1 MIERGGVPALEKV
14 ILELVEFDRQAQK
27 AVRAA
32 EERSASERARI
43 VQEKEAL
50 SARYRERAQQTIQ
63 KLEHR
68 KRQEAELELQK
79 LEARYGDSCLLYTSC
94 CLPRTIPES
103 AIGTAHEALQ
113 RYFGSSGA

>member
-1 MIERGGVPALEKV
+1 MEKV
-14 ILELVEFDRQAQK
+14 ILELVELDRQAQK

-79 LEARYGDSCLLYTSC
+79 LEARYGDSMKRLE
-94 CLPRTIPES
+94 ES
-103 AIGTAHEALQ
+103 FRHQERFWVDEIVKRCRQE
-113 RYFGSSGA
+113 

>member
-43 VQEKEAL
+43 VQD
-50 SARYRERAQQTIQ
+50 
-63 KLEHR
+63 R
-68 KRQEAELELQK
+68 K
-79 LEARYGDSCLLYTSC
+79 SVV
-94 CLPRTIPES
+94 
-103 AIGTAHEALQ
+103 
-113 RYFGSSGA
+113 

>member
-1 MIERGGVPALEKV
+1 MEKV

-50 SARYRERAQQTIQ
+50 SARYRERAKQTIQ

-79 LEARYGDSCLLYTSC
+79 FEARYGDSMKRLE
-94 CLPRTIPES
+94 ES
-103 AIGTAHEALQ
+103 FRQQERFWVDEIVKRCRQE
-113 RYFGSSGA
+113 

>member
-43 VQEKEAL
+43 VQEK
-50 SARYRERAQQTIQ
+50 
-63 KLEHR
+63 
-68 KRQEAELELQK
+68 
-79 LEARYGDSCLLYTSC
+79 DCLLYTSLMRKSC
-94 CLPRTIPES
+94 EPVNLPILGKGLIIP
-103 AIGTAHEALQ
+103 LV
-113 RYFGSSGA
+113 RRRC

>member
-1 MIERGGVPALEKV
+1 MEKV

-50 SARYRERAQQTIQ
+50 SARYRERAKQTDTEVGASEKTGSRI
-63 KLEHR
+63 R
-68 KRQEAELELQK
+68 AP
-79 LEARYGDSCLLYTSC
+79 EARSALWGFYETFVGK
-94 CLPRTIPES
+94 LPPAGEVLGGRDC
-103 AIGTAHEALQ
+103 
-113 RYFGSSGA
+113 

>member
-43 VQEKEAL
+43 VQEL
-50 SARYRERAQQTIQ
+50 SLI
-63 KLEHR
+63 H
-68 KRQEAELELQK
+68 
-79 LEARYGDSCLLYTSC
+79 
-94 CLPRTIPES
+94 I
-103 AIGTAHEALQ
+103 
-113 RYFGSSGA
+113 